1 MISHTSIVSR
11 VPREHSPKNGSAKK
25 HPSTARRAV
34 ENEFDLG
41 YATEIVTTTVLSLE
55 EWWRGFFYFL
65 CFFAVHVFLWRKS
78 SLPKSFVSLIAV
90 LILLPTAIYL
100 VFFVSGL
107 MAAEWLSAWLLHCVL
122 AANYIAAYPAIA
134 AQSPTIQILNS
145 LHRHPEGIPWSKVL
159 ESCPVEKA
167 LEDRIDELVS
177 ARLIAPDN
185 GDYRLTRKGYCLARA
200 FEIFRNTLGLSEGS
214 G

>member
-1 MISHTSIVSR
+1 M
-11 VPREHSPKNGSAKK
+11 
-25 HPSTARRAV
+25 
-34 ENEFDLG
+34 G

-107 MAAEWLSAWLLHCVL
+107 MAAEWLSAWLLHC
-122 AANYIAAYPAIA
+122 
-134 AQSPTIQILNS
+134 
-145 LHRHPEGIPWSKVL
+145 
-159 ESCPVEKA
+159 
-167 LEDRIDELVS
+167 
-177 ARLIAPDN
+177 
-185 GDYRLTRKGYCLARA
+185 
-200 FEIFRNTLGLSEGS
+200 
-214 G
+214 